1 MEMSKINFL
10 LDKDEIRDLLNDFFY
25 SCINEICGC
34 KGPTYQQFIKIGWN
48 EDEYNDIRTLIC
60 NLFTNPTLL
69 YLDKT
74 KLPQEFL
81 EFSENIQVQM
91 FDCLKE
97 KQKYLV
103 NALMKKYSQK
113 NIQTLIDFDWRLKVI
128 LGSSEVASLREPL
141 LQLDL
146 RVMENEAEN
155 IVDLELNK
163 NELDHLI
170 KVLEAAI

>member
-1 MEMSKINFL
+1 MKMSKINLL
-10 LDKDEIRDLLNDFFY
+10 LDKDEINDHLNNFFY

-34 KGPTYQQFIKIGWN
+34 EGPTYQQFIKIGWN
-48 EDEYNDIRTLIC
+48 EDEYNDIHTLIC

-81 EFSENIQVQM
+81 EFPENIQAQM

-97 KQKYLV
+97 KQEYLI
-103 NALMKKYSQK
+103 NALMKKNSQK
-113 NIQTLIDFDWRLKVI
+113 SIQTLIDFDWRLKVV
-128 LGSSEVASLREPL
+128 LGSSKVASLKVPL

-146 RVMENEAEN
+146 KVMENEIEN
-155 IVDLELNK
+155 NVDLELNK
-163 NELDHLI
+163 HELDHLI
-170 KVLEAAI
+170 KTLESAI